1 VWITVIQ
8 ALLNKMLTVQ
18 DDSCWTSNMLAS
30 FLAQYLLSSRNSLL
44 LSTFDS
50 AISVCTIAYVPFNG
64 QDAPICRGYDYHNHM
79 DVVTRIP
86 VHLTS
91 TMLLEHF
98 MNPSLTAAQ
107 RMKAFILMSDLPI
120 RSVQCEPDG
129 YATTPCLLVGIAAQ
143 NWCISVLIDRS
154 HSIFIPKR

>member
-1 VWITVIQ
+1 
-8 ALLNKMLTVQ
+8 
-18 DDSCWTSNMLAS
+18 MLAS

-50 AISVCTIAYVPFNG
+50 AISVYHRIRTFNG

-86 VHLTS
+86 VHFTS
-91 TMLLEHF
+91 TMLGEHF

-143 NWCISVLIDRS
+143 N
-154 HSIFIPKR
+154 